1 MTFDPVHACVLA
13 FQGLYPV
20 DQAGRTALEQLA
32 RVQTMVRGET
42 IQPAGQPC
50 RTLYFVSEGSVR
62 IHSVPDGHD
71 VTERIVLAG
80 GFADS
85 TSGVRL
91 DKVHISGYLD
101 TYLGIG
107 KVAPWAVASYTVWF

>member
-1 MTFDPVHACVLA
+1 MKIKAALAVL
-13 FQGLYPV
+13 GLGGISAWAQIANP
-20 DQAGRTALEQLA
+20 
-32 RVQTMVRGET
+32 
-42 IQPAGQPC
+42 
-50 RTLYFVSEGSVR
+50 
-62 IHSVPDGHD
+62 
-71 VTERIVLAG
+71 

-101 TYLGIG
+101 TYVGIG

>member
-1 MTFDPVHACVLA
+1 MKNKLLLGALSLLSA
-13 FQGLYPV
+13 AA
-20 DQAGRTALEQLA
+20 QAQIAN
-32 RVQTMVRGET
+32 
-42 IQPAGQPC
+42 P
-50 RTLYFVSEGSVR
+50 
-62 IHSVPDGHD
+62 
-71 VTERIVLAG
+71 